1 MTEPERRS
9 SRSQRRRSGRLRRFS
24 WLVYLFQRVLDSAI
38 IVGTL
43 VVASLAYGQPLSRGL
58 AVGAVLAVVW
68 FQFVAPAMGLYRS
81 WRGKPLREEA
91 TSVALTWLCTVPLL
105 LFAAFLSK
113 TSEQFSRVATVAWVI
128 SAPVAMQLVRA
139 SARLALRRSRAQG
152 HNLRRVAIAGVTDLG
167 AKLVQRIEAN
177 PGSGNRV
184 VGYYDD
190 RTPARLAA
198 KHFRHRP
205 LIGGLQQ
212 LVDDARAGKVDV
224 VHIALPLRA
233 ERRIRKIIAELADT
247 TATVYVAT
255 DLFIF
260 DLMQARW
267 DTVGDV
273 PVVSVFD
280 TPFEGLGGWVKRV
293 EDIILASL
301 ILCIIALPMVFVA
314 LAVKLSSK
322 GPVFFRQT
330 RYGLN
335 GQPIKVLK
343 FRTMTTMDDGAEVKQ
358 ATKDDKR
365 ITPVGAFLRR
375 TSLDELPQF
384 INVLTG
390 DMSVVGPRPH
400 AVAHNE
406 MYRGRIRGYML
417 RHKVKPG
424 ITGWAQVNGWRG
436 ETEVL
441 EKMEHRVEHDL
452 YYIDNWSLLWD
463 LQIVFLTVFGRRVRS
478 NAY

>member
-1 MTEPERRS
+1 MGDHERKS
-9 SRSQRRRSGRLRRFS
+9 SRRKGTGRLRPFAR
-24 WLVYLFQRVLDSAI
+24 WILLAQKLLDATI
-38 IVGTL
+38 IAGTL
-43 VVASLAYGQPLSRGL
+43 ILANALYDHGWSRPLTI
-58 AVGAVLAVVW
+58 AAVLAVVW
-68 FQFVAPAMGLYRS
+68 FQLMAPAMGLYRS
-81 WRGKPLREEA
+81 WRGKPIREEA
-91 TSVALTWLCTVPLL
+91 ASVALTWLCTVPAL
-105 LFAAFLSK
+105 LFVAFLSK
-113 TSEQFSRVATVAWVI
+113 TTEEFSRVATVAWVVA
-128 SAPVAMQLVRA
+128 APLMMQLVRVA
-139 SARLALRRSRAQG
+139 ARLFLRRTRLQG
-152 HNLRRVAIAGVTDLG
+152 NNLRRVAIAGATDLG
-167 AKLVQRIEAN
+167 AKLVRRIEAN
-177 PGSGNRV
+177 PQSGNRV
-184 VGYYDD
+184 VGFYDD
-190 RTPARLAA
+190 RTPARLAS
-198 KHFRHRP
+198 KHLRRKP

-212 LVDDARAGKVDV
+212 LVDDARAGKIDAI
-224 VHIALPLRA
+224 HIALPLRA
-233 ERRIRKIIAELADT
+233 ERRIKKIIAELADT

-293 EDIILASL
+293 EDIVLSSFILFLVAVPML
-301 ILCIIALPMVFVA
+301 IIA
-314 LAVKLSSK
+314 LAVKVTSK

-343 FRTMTTMDDGAEVKQ
+343 FRTMTTLDDGSQVVQ
-358 ATKDDKR
+358 AQKDDKR
-365 ITPVGAFLRR
+365 VTRVGAFLRR

-384 INVLTG
+384 LNVLSG
-390 DMSVVGPRPH
+390 EMSVVGPRPH